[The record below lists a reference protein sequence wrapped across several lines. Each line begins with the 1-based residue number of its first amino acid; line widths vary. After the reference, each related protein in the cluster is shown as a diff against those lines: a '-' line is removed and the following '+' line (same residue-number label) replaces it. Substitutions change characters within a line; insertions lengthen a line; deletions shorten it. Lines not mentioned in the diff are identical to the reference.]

1 MRSRP
6 LFTHPRTAAFRAV
19 IVLAFATLV
28 FRLWQLQLLRH
39 AEFSGRADENRSRL
53 IDLEAPR
60 GVIYDRYGR
69 ILARNRPSFTVEII
83 PGYLPDDEEEAEAV
97 LQRLAAI
104 LSGPTAVARTG
115 PLSPSASPYAA
126 PKSGLPL
133 EQIREQIAAARDG
146 LAEFRPIVVAS
157 HIDRDTAFL
166 LEEEALNLPGVSLQ
180 VVPIRDYVTGP
191 LTAHLIGYTGPIPAE
206 EENRYKALGYASQ
219 DRVGRAGLELTYEEE
234 LRGTKGRKHVIV
246 NANGREVRTVGQAIP
261 AVPGRNLVL
270 TLDLELQEAMEK
282 ALAQGLEAAK
292 SKAGVAIAMDPR
304 NGDILGMVSLPTY
317 DNNLFAEG
325 ISAGKYNELITDPLF
340 PLFNRAIGGVYPPG
354 STFKIVPAAAGLQD
368 GIISRRTLINDPG
381 IIWLPNEF
389 YPDDPKQ
396 AQPFVCWIWK
406 YGRGHGLLNVT
417 SALAQ
422 SCDVFFYQVGGGYK
436 DFQGLGVSA
445 LAEYARAFGLGEL
458 TGIDL
463 PGESRGLVPDPKWKR
478 LQFGENWVTGDTYNM
493 SIGQGYVLATPLQI
507 LNAMAAV
514 ANGGYLYQPRLVS
527 HLTDEEGKV
536 VQRYEPRLIREVP
549 IAPENL
555 AIVREGLYGAVN
567 WDYGTATGARLPDIA
582 VAGKTGTAEFPGKR
596 DEKGHLPTHA
606 WFIAF
611 APYEE
616 PEIALVVL
624 LEGGGEGSSAAVP
637 VAAKILRAY
646 FYGEDPAPVAPPTA
660 TVTRSP

>member
-1 MRSRP
+1 
-6 LFTHPRTAAFRAV
+6 
-19 IVLAFATLV
+19 
-28 FRLWQLQLLRH
+28 
-39 AEFSGRADENRSRL
+39 
-53 IDLEAPR
+53 
-60 GVIYDRYGR
+60 
-69 ILARNRPSFTVEII
+69 
-83 PGYLPDDEEEAEAV
+83 
-97 LQRLAAI
+97 
-104 LSGPTAVARTG
+104 
-115 PLSPSASPYAA
+115 
-126 PKSGLPL
+126 
-133 EQIREQIAAARDG
+133 
-146 LAEFRPIVVAS
+146 
-157 HIDRDTAFL
+157 
-166 LEEEALNLPGVSLQ
+166 
-180 VVPIRDYVTGP
+180 
-191 LTAHLIGYTGPIPAE
+191 
-206 EENRYKALGYASQ
+206 
-219 DRVGRAGLELTYEEE
+219 
-234 LRGTKGRKHVIV
+234 
-246 NANGREVRTVGQAIP
+246 
-261 AVPGRNLVL
+261 
-270 TLDLELQEAMEK
+270 LELQEAMEK

-549 IAPENL
+549 IAPE
-555 AIVREGLYGAVN
+555 
-567 WDYGTATGARLPDIA
+567 DDGTATGARLPDIA